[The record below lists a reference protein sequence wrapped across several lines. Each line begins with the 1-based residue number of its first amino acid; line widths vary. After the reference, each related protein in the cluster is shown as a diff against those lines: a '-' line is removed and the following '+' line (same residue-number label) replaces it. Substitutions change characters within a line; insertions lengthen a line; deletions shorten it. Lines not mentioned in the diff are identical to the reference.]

1 MTNSNFMTV
10 FSLPAL
16 VLAVLAVI
24 VVIAY
29 LRYQARRRAWSEL
42 AARTGL
48 TLEPAGFLG
57 LSQRV
62 TGAYRGR
69 ALTLDTFTRG
79 SGKNSTAY
87 TRIVA
92 PVNNA
97 ASLRLAL
104 YEQGLLSEIGKLLG
118 AQDIQT
124 GDPELDRRFIVKGQP
139 EDVVVRLLTLG
150 GLDVK
155 LLQAR
160 SLNLR
165 LDGDQLRWEK
175 RHVESDVDYLQSL
188 FDLLSD
194 LAEAVERVG
203 S

>member
-1 MTNSNFMTV
+1 MTNPN
-10 FSLPAL
+10 
-16 VLAVLAVI
+16 LAVLNLQALFLVALVVIAVI
-24 VVIAY
+24 VF
-29 LRYQARRRAWSEL
+29 LRYQARRRAWGEL
-42 AARTGL
+42 AMRTGL
-48 TLEPAGFLG
+48 TCEPAGFLG

-69 ALTLDTFTRG
+69 ALTLDTFTRR
-79 SGKNSTAY
+79 SGEHSTTY
-87 TRIVA
+87 TRIVV

-97 ASLRLAL
+97 SSLRLEL

-124 GDPELDRRFIVKGQP
+124 GDQELDRRFIIKGQP
-139 EDVVVRLLTLG
+139 EDAIVRLLTSG
-150 GLDVK
+150 GLYDK

-165 LDGDQLRWEK
+165 VDGGQVRWEK
-175 RHVESDVDYLQSL
+175 RNVESDVDYLQSL

>member
-1 MTNSNFMTV
+1 MTNPNLTIFNLQV
-10 FSLPAL
+10 LIL
-16 VLAVLAVI
+16 VVLVVVAVI
-24 VVIAY
+24 AF
-29 LRYQARRRAWSEL
+29 LRYQTRRRAWSEL
-42 AARTGL
+42 AMRTGL
-48 TLEPAGFLG
+48 TLESAGFLG

-69 ALTLDTFTRG
+69 ALTLDTFTRR
-79 SGKNSTAY
+79 SGEHSTTY
-87 TRIVA
+87 TRIVV

-97 ASLRLAL
+97 SSLRLTL

-124 GDPELDRRFIVKGQP
+124 GDPELDRRFIIKGQP
-139 EDVVVRLLTLG
+139 EDVIVRLLTSG
-150 GLDVK
+150 GLYDK

-165 LDGDQLRWEK
+165 VEGGQVRFEK
-175 RHVESDVDYLQSL
+175 RNIESDVDYLQSL